1 MTRQLAVATVAWVLA
16 VLAAIVG
23 VVLPSNQHRLA
34 LALFMVAVVAGA
46 GVAILLL
53 LDGLRRRPRRR
64 RGSSSAGSPLDRLE
78 YLPTV
83 TTRTR
88 RLFWQGG
95 RHLMTDTHATSA
107 ASASQEEVDL
117 IGSVQPRRD
126 RAQDVTASAYPPP
139 ASSTTPQQSDT
150 GEAAQRAL

>member
-23 VVLPSNQHRLA
+23 VVLPTSQHGLA
-34 LALFMVAVVAGA
+34 LALFVFAVVASV

-53 LDGLRRRPRRR
+53 LDGLRQRPQRG
-64 RGSSSAGSPLDRLE
+64 RGSASGGSPLDRLE
-78 YLPTV
+78 YLPAV

-88 RLFWQGG
+88 RLHWRGG
-95 RHLMTDTHATSA
+95 RHLMTGTQATSA

-139 ASSTTPQQSDT
+139 ASSTTPPQSDT
-150 GEAAQRAL
+150 GEAAQRGS